1 MNKISIS
8 SIKKYQ
14 FFEEC
19 PEENNENLSNSTSKK
34 EPNKNSTLLIKD
46 ISPSGINQMQ
56 SIDDIIFIC
65 GKAIHKVKSKMI
77 RESLIVKIINN
88 KIYDEYRIFNG
99 LYYDFQLK
107 YFKNKPHFIILGGE
121 LIKYIRN
128 NREEMLMVTTIKIY
142 NALPFI
148 ELKYEK
154 YNSENID
161 GENYPKALLKK
172 IQILKKIDGN
182 EFLTEIDTSNNS
194 YDGYESLQNV
204 IAFTI
209 NSSFSHIA
217 ISSDKGE
224 IILICGYPN
233 LIDCNSKE
241 IKIRFLPKIVPKD
254 REIYLTNLQLTE
266 LINRKENKKRIL
278 YASTSNSVYYYEWKY
293 ETENTFSSDSHIK
306 LRTLNEDKKGAYNSC
321 LYAKNNYL
329 LIASSND
336 NYILEY
342 KNLNLLNSWYFE
354 GNKIFIQYFKEYILF
369 IIHNNKYTTIQIY
382 DKINNFLLYN
392 NSYKK
397 NIISVCCDSN
407 YIYVFLEENQNLKN
421 IVKIREKENKKKFE
435 IFYSKNQYDIAIN
448 YAQRINF
455 GESKLAEISR
465 RYAEYEFSKGEYE
478 QSIKQYIKTINYLEP
493 NGVIQKFLEKAKL
506 DYLIQYL
513 EAIEEN
519 EEFHKKGYKNTND
532 YTNLLFNCYI
542 MQENHSKLKEFIRNK
557 TKDKYYNTLK
567 IAIEVCLETQNIN
580 LALYIAKQ
588 KQMDDEIMEIL
599 ISKLNKISD
608 ALDYLL
614 TAKNNEK
621 ENEKNVNFLNEEKNV
636 NEKIKLILKYGEY
649 FLDKKNGEI
658 SDIFFNRVSS
668 FIEEK
673 NSYLDKRDIINL
685 IQIFIV
691 SDKYFKS
698 LFDKMDIYGI
708 EYNSKIIHRRIELYL
723 DDKEKNYT
731 QKIIQML
738 TDKKYINKYNIHY
751 LLLLFKYHNFIEGT
765 EVLTTIINNKQDL
778 VQLYVSKSN
787 YDKLIELIDEIIANS
802 QNNTDKKN
810 QKIDIDISFI
820 SIILK
825 YFIEEKKKNKKNNN
839 IDAYIQ
845 KIINKVTNNNIF
857 LPNDFLD
864 ILFELNDEFSIND
877 INYFINNNINKEL
890 VSIGTYI
897 YRVNEIKRQLNETES
912 KIKELNTKAICF
924 KLNKCDECNMA
935 INFPCLCFYCGHC
948 YHQLCINAIGYDKS
962 ENENNEIN
970 NNKLKCPKCRKILN
984 QKLEK

>member
-1 MNKISIS
+1 
-8 SIKKYQ
+8 
-14 FFEEC
+14 
-19 PEENNENLSNSTSKK
+19 
-34 EPNKNSTLLIKD
+34 
-46 ISPSGINQMQ
+46 MQ

-342 KNLNLLNSWYFE
+342 KNLNLLNPWYFE

-397 NIISVCCDSN
+397 KIISVCCDSN
-407 YIYVFLEENQNLKN
+407 YIYVFFEENQNLKN

-435 IFYSKNQYDIAIN
+435 IFYSKNQYDIAII

-614 TAKNNEK
+614 PAKNNEK

-897 YRVNEIKRQLNETES
+897 YRGNEIKRQLNETES

>member
-329 LIASSND
+329 LIASCND

-397 NIISVCCDSN
+397 KIISVCCDSN
-407 YIYVFLEENQNLKN
+407 YIYVFFEENQNLKN

-614 TAKNNEK
+614 PAKNNEK

>member
-397 NIISVCCDSN
+397 KLFLFAVTQII
-407 YIYVFLEENQNLKN
+407 YMY
-421 IVKIREKENKKKFE
+421 
-435 IFYSKNQYDIAIN
+435 
-448 YAQRINF
+448 
-455 GESKLAEISR
+455 
-465 RYAEYEFSKGEYE
+465 FSK
-478 QSIKQYIKTINYLEP
+478 
-493 NGVIQKFLEKAKL
+493 
-506 DYLIQYL
+506 
-513 EAIEEN
+513 
-519 EEFHKKGYKNTND
+519 
-532 YTNLLFNCYI
+532 
-542 MQENHSKLKEFIRNK
+542 
-557 TKDKYYNTLK
+557 
-567 IAIEVCLETQNIN
+567 
-580 LALYIAKQ
+580 
-588 KQMDDEIMEIL
+588 
-599 ISKLNKISD
+599 
-608 ALDYLL
+608 
-614 TAKNNEK
+614 
-621 ENEKNVNFLNEEKNV
+621 
-636 NEKIKLILKYGEY
+636 KIKI
-649 FLDKKNGEI
+649 
-658 SDIFFNRVSS
+658 
-668 FIEEK
+668 
-673 NSYLDKRDIINL
+673 
-685 IQIFIV
+685 
-691 SDKYFKS
+691 
-698 LFDKMDIYGI
+698 
-708 EYNSKIIHRRIELYL
+708 
-723 DDKEKNYT
+723 
-731 QKIIQML
+731 
-738 TDKKYINKYNIHY
+738 
-751 LLLLFKYHNFIEGT
+751 
-765 EVLTTIINNKQDL
+765 
-778 VQLYVSKSN
+778 
-787 YDKLIELIDEIIANS
+787 
-802 QNNTDKKN
+802 
-810 QKIDIDISFI
+810 
-820 SIILK
+820 
-825 YFIEEKKKNKKNNN
+825 
-839 IDAYIQ
+839 
-845 KIINKVTNNNIF
+845 
-857 LPNDFLD
+857 
-864 ILFELNDEFSIND
+864 
-877 INYFINNNINKEL
+877 
-890 VSIGTYI
+890 
-897 YRVNEIKRQLNETES
+897 
-912 KIKELNTKAICF
+912 
-924 KLNKCDECNMA
+924 
-935 INFPCLCFYCGHC
+935 
-948 YHQLCINAIGYDKS
+948 
-962 ENENNEIN
+962 
-970 NNKLKCPKCRKILN
+970 
-984 QKLEK
+984 